1 MELAINAVI
10 AFLLLYFIYYYALRF
25 IQSLFQGSLSCI
37 SGVLSKLI
45 YGIST
50 PAHELAHLIVSL
62 ICLSRVE
69 HVKLFP
75 TGNEPGYVQ
84 SSVSS
89 KIPFVIGI
97 KKFFISIA
105 PALINIPLF
114 MFIECRY
121 VLKCSLNDIYTMLL
135 PNTIFSKSGLI
146 TLGLFIVLVSG
157 IAPSHADMKGTLK
170 GLIVFSILIFGV
182 TYFTGTR
189 IVDFRSLSLKIINL
203 KSLVSV
209 VLYYSEV
216 IIFTL
221 VVNFILHF
229 SNYFNVITSIF
240 KGAIKHTFSKA

>member
-1 MELAINAVI
+1 MELAINAVG

-25 IQSLFQGSLSCI
+25 IQSLFQNSLSCI
-37 SGVLSKLI
+37 NRFLSRLI

-89 KIPFVIGI
+89 RIPFVIGI

-114 MFIECRY
+114 MFIESRY
-121 VLKCSLNDIYTMLL
+121 VLKCSLNDLYMMLL
-135 PNTIFSKSGLI
+135 PSTIFSRNGLI
-146 TLGLFIVLVSG
+146 TLGLFIVLISG
-157 IAPSHADMKGTLK
+157 IAPSHADLKGTLK
-170 GLIVFSILIFGV
+170 GLIVFSVIIFVV
-182 TYFTGTR
+182 TYFTGHMV
-189 IVDFRSLSLKIINL
+189 VDFKSISLKIINL
-203 KSLVSV
+203 KSIVSV
-209 VLYYSEV
+209 VLYYVEV
-216 IIFTL
+216 IAFTL
-221 VVNFILHF
+221 VINIIIHF
-229 SNYFNVITSIF
+229 KNSFRIIAAIF
-240 KGAIKHTFSKA
+240 KESIKHTFSKS